1 MVQANRKHGLQSDL
15 SFKLIPTE
23 VRFNSFYVPAWYLRI
38 KGQVI
43 SEAAIRDDRKSF
55 YPLVLPVPFLY
66 LVHQLISGKLPSDHH
81 DQVLNNIL
89 RTIHI
94 Q

>member
-1 MVQANRKHGLQSDL
+1 MACN
-15 SFKLIPTE
+15 LIYHL
-23 VRFNSFYVPAWYLRI
+23 NSFLQKLDLTAFMYQHDTCTLKAR
-38 KGQVI
+38 
-43 SEAAIRDDRKSF
+43 SDDRKSF